1 MSKILI
7 LIVAV
12 LTCVGCS
19 SMAISN
25 SKPKG
30 QYKKLIVRDIN
41 WKETATSEIT
51 GDQMKEFI
59 ASQPMLNELFRIEFD
74 KNIRKIGVFDA
85 VVYGNAQPDSDTLTL
100 VPKIYTLKPTGFM
113 PGASF
118 TGFLLS
124 PDGKLIGTYSE
135 ERRLNSSSSDPE
147 KIKGNIEKLVRELAE
162 DAASKLPYVKIY
174 GDNH

>member
-1 MSKILI
+1 MRKILI
-7 LIVAV
+7 LVVAA
-12 LTCVGCS
+12 LACVACS
-19 SMAISN
+19 NMAVYR
-25 SKPKG
+25 SKPKA

-41 WKETATSEIT
+41 WQETATSEIT

-59 ASQPMLNELFRIEFD
+59 SSQSMLNELFRTEFD
-74 KNIRKIGVFDA
+74 KYIKKIGVFEA
-85 VVYGNAQPDSDTLTL
+85 VSYGNAQPDSDTLTL
-100 VPKIYTLKPTGFM
+100 VPKIYTLKPIGFM

-124 PDGKLIGTYSE
+124 ADGKLIGTYSE

-162 DAASKLPYVKIY
+162 DAASKLP
-174 GDNH
+174 

>member
-7 LIVAV
+7 FIVAV
-12 LTCVGCS
+12 LACVSCS
-19 SMAISN
+19 SMAVNS
-25 SKPKG
+25 SKPRA

-59 ASQPMLNELFRIEFD
+59 SSQPMLSELFRSEFD
-74 KNIRKIGVFDA
+74 KNIRKIGVFD
-85 VVYGNAQPDSDTLTL
+85 VVAYGNAHPDSDTLTL
-100 VPKIYTLKPTGFM
+100 VPKIYTLKPIGFM

-124 PDGKLIGTYSE
+124 ADGKLIGTYSE
-135 ERRLNSSSSDPE
+135 ERRLNSRSSDPE
-147 KIKGNIEKLVRELAE
+147 KIKGNIEELVRELAE
-162 DAASKLPYVKIY
+162 DAASKLPYAP
-174 GDNH
+174 

>member
-1 MSKILI
+1 MSKTLI

-12 LTCVGCS
+12 LACAGCS
-19 SMAISN
+19 SMAVNSSN
-25 SKPKG
+25 LKA

-59 ASQPMLNELFRIEFD
+59 SSQPMLNELFRAEFD
-74 KNIRKIGVFDA
+74 KNIRKIGIFDA
-85 VVYGNAQPDSDTLTL
+85 VAYGNAQPDSDTLTM

-124 PDGKLIGTYSE
+124 ADGKLVGTYSE
-135 ERRLNSSSSDPE
+135 ERRLSSSSSDPE

-162 DAASKLPYVKIY
+162 DAASKLPYAP
-174 GDNH
+174 

>member
-7 LIVAV
+7 LMVAV
-12 LTCVGCS
+12 LACIGCS
-19 SMAISN
+19 SMAVNGSA
-25 SKPKG
+25 PRA

-41 WKETATSEIT
+41 WKETATSDIP

-59 ASQPMLNELFRIEFD
+59 SSQSMLNELFRNEFD
-74 KNIRKIGVFDA
+74 KTIRKAGVFESVA
-85 VVYGNAQPDSDTLTL
+85 YGSAQPDSDTLTL
-100 VPKIYTLKPTGFM
+100 IPKIYTLKPTGFM
-113 PGASF
+113 PGASY

-124 PDGKLIGTYSE
+124 GDGKLIGTYSE

-162 DAASKLPYVKIY
+162 DAASKLPH
-174 GDNH
+174 DR

>member
-7 LIVAV
+7 LIAAV
-12 LTCVGCS
+12 LACIGCS
-19 SMAISN
+19 SMAAN
-25 SKPKG
+25 VSKPKA

-59 ASQPMLNELFRIEFD
+59 SLQPMLNELFRTEFD
-74 KNIRKIGVFDA
+74 KNIREIGVFGA
-85 VVYGNAQPDSDTLTL
+85 VTYGNAQPDSDTLTL
-100 VPKIYTLKPTGFM
+100 VPKIYTLKPIGFM

-124 PDGKLIGTYSE
+124 ADGKLIGTYSE

-147 KIKGNIEKLVRELAE
+147 KIKGNIETLIRELAE
-162 DAASKLPYVKIY
+162 DAASRLPYAR
-174 GDNH
+174 

>member
-7 LIVAV
+7 LIAA
-12 LTCVGCS
+12 LLACVGCS
-19 SMAISN
+19 SMAVNSN
-25 SKPKG
+25 KPKT

-41 WKETATSEIT
+41 WKETAISDIT

-59 ASQPMLNELFRIEFD
+59 SSQPMLNELFRTEFN
-74 KNIRKIGVFDA
+74 KNIIKTGVFDA
-85 VVYGNAQPDSDTLTL
+85 VSYGNTQPDSDTLTM
-100 VPKIYTLKPTGFM
+100 VPKIYTLKPIGFM

-124 PDGKLIGTYSE
+124 ADGKLIRTYSE
-135 ERRLNSSSSDPE
+135 ERRLHSSSSDPE

-162 DAASKLPYVKIY
+162 DAASKLPYFP
-174 GDNH
+174 